1 MHGIIHHNRPIL
13 CPVEIRGDAVVG
25 IGDLRVDIAVDDFDA
40 KPLAQVDLLCG
51 NLGFFIAVLHT
62 DLQPR
67 TRFAKILGPAQ
78 LGPYLQLQ
86 RATLGRPLFDI
97 LLISDRTRLPEA
109 RIPTNR
115 LRLQIGQRHD
125 RFGKAATCA
134 DLLYRFGIG
143 ENVGRLRIGNI
154 GVTGPIFGREPG
166 QLWRAAGADH
176 QHMADQRPIRQHLKF
191 VDIIIDNAC
200 QNAVILPDV
209 ILDDIGISRR
219 LPFNLFK
226 PFPILAVHAGFQGDP
241 NRAQVAAQT
250 FGNRPIAVELGADA
264 ALLLAALG
272 KGGSE
277 FVVQPTTGQPHILGE
292 TVAHVKTFFAKD
304 VVMGGRRF
312 DDDQRLT
319 HLGHRAAFGITTQ
332 LQLVWPADSQGKG
345 AIVTSGTF
353 DWICI
358 ECFGNQ
364 RHTL

>member
-13 CPVEIRGDAVVG
+13 CPVEIRGDAIAG
-25 IGDLRVDIAVDDFDA
+25 IGDLRVDIAVDDFDP

-78 LGPYLQLQ
+78 HGPYLQLQ
-86 RATLGRPLFDI
+86 RATLGRPLLDI
-97 LLISDRTRLPEA
+97 FLIGNAARLPKA
-109 RIPTNR
+109 RIPANR
-115 LRLQIGQRHD
+115 LCLQIGQRHD
-125 RFGKAATCA
+125 RFGKATACA
-134 DLLYRFGIG
+134 DLLHRFGIR

-154 GVTGPIFGREPG
+154 GVTSPILGREPG
-166 QLWRAAGADH
+166 QLGRAAGANH

-191 VDIIIDNAC
+191 VDIIIDNAR

-209 ILDDIGISRR
+209 ILDDIGISRC

-226 PFPILAVHAGFQGDP
+226 AFPILAVHAGFQGDP
-241 NRAQVAAQT
+241 NCAQVAAQT
-250 FGNRPIAVELGADA
+250 FGNCPVAVELGADA

-272 KGGSE
+272 KGGGE
-277 FVVQPTTGQPHILGE
+277 FVVQPTTGQPHIFGE
-292 TVAHVKTFFAKD
+292 TVAHIKTFFAKD
-304 VVMGGRRF
+304 VVVGGRRF
-312 DDDQRLT
+312 DDDQWLA
-319 HLGHRAAFGITTQ
+319 HLRHRAAFGITAQ
-332 LQLVWPADSQGKG
+332 LQLAWSTHRQGKS
-345 AIVTSGTF
+345 AIVTSRTF

-364 RHTL
+364 CHTL